1 MKASAVSLLAGL
13 LFGAGLTVSGMA
25 DPMRVRAFLDLFGA
39 WDPTLAFVMAGAL
52 MPMALAWRVQ
62 QRMPKPIACE
72 AFDLPGTGLLDAKL
86 ILGAI
91 LFGIG
96 WGIGGLCPGPAL
108 ADLAI
113 APLEAGVFVV
123 AMLAGMTA
131 HRIITQ

>member
-1 MKASAVSLLAGL
+1 
-13 LFGAGLTVSGMA
+13 
-25 DPMRVRAFLDLFGA
+25 
-39 WDPTLAFVMAGAL
+39 
-52 MPMALAWRVQ
+52 
-62 QRMPKPIACE
+62 MPKPIACE

-113 APLEAGVFVV
+113 APFEAGIFVI

>member
-1 MKASAVSLLAGL
+1 M
-13 LFGAGLTVSGMA
+13 
-25 DPMRVRAFLDLFGA
+25 
-39 WDPTLAFVMAGAL
+39 
-52 MPMALAWRVQ
+52 MPMAIAWLIQ
-62 QRMPKPIACE
+62 KRMPKPIACD

-113 APLEAGVFVV
+113 APFEAGIFVV
-123 AMLAGMTA
+123 AMLAGMIV
-131 HRIITQ
+131 HRITTK